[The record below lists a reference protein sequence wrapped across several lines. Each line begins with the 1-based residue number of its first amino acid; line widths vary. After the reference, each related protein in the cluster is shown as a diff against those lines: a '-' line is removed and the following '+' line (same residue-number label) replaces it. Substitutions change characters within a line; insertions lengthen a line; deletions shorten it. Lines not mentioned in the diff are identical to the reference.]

1 MEMMMPFAKQIHDS
15 GRMMF
20 ANAALWNFP
29 WCAGYLDV
37 MGTETNWEGE
47 GGAYTPVNDE
57 QMLYWRAMCYKR
69 PYLTLQNTVF
79 EKFPHEW
86 VEKYFARCCY
96 YGVLPS
102 FFSHNAADA
111 VYWNRP
117 ELYNRDRD
125 LFRKYIP
132 VIRAASE
139 AGWEPVTMATTDSPD
154 VWVER
159 YGTGKTVYF
168 TVFNAGKV
176 AADAKL
182 RVDLK
187 ALGAGPGA
195 KAEMLLPTAHDLGT
209 AAGDAWTPA
218 VTLQPEQV
226 AVVKLS
232 W

>member
-1 MEMMMPFAKQIHDS
+1 MTS
-15 GRMMF
+15 GRLMF
-20 ANAALWNFP
+20 ANGSLWNFP
-29 WCAGYLDV
+29 WCAGYLDII
-37 MGTETNWEGE
+37 GTETDWAATRGTYSP
-47 GGAYTPVNDE
+47 ASDE
-57 QMLYWRAMCYKR
+57 VMLYYRAMCFKR
-69 PYLTLQNTVF
+69 PYLTLQNTEF

-102 FFSHNAADA
+102 FFSHNAAGA

-132 VIRAASE
+132 VIRAADE
-139 AGWEPVTMATTDSPD
+139 AGWEPVTLATVDAPD

-159 YGTGKTVYF
+159 FGTGTTVYF
-168 TVFNAGKV
+168 TVFNSGKA

-182 RVDLK
+182 RVDLR
-187 ALGAGPGA
+187 ALGAGPRA
-195 KAEMLLPTAHDLGT
+195 KAEMLLPVARDLGT
-209 AAGDAWTPA
+209 ATGDVWTPS
-218 VTLQPEQV
+218 VNLQPEQV
-226 AVVKLS
+226 AVAKLS